1 MIIKKATIV
10 VILLAIGLAAAVYY
24 FDWKKSQK
32 EKPAE
37 DASKPAFSMQAADV
51 VSMMITHPAQ
61 TSQPPVRFEK
71 RNGSWEIVEPIQTDA
86 DQSAVEGIVD
96 QVAGARIEQTEPGA
110 EDRRKAYGLDPPKTS
125 VELTL
130 QNGAK
135 HTLLLG
141 DNDFTG
147 SDVYA
152 IVDGGQSVALLPV
165 LLATSTGKSLDD
177 LRDRAVLHMDS
188 SQVASF
194 TLKNSTGEL
203 ELRRENDQWKFVK
216 PADVLADKDSVEFL
230 LSVVANAQTNNY
242 ASEKPENLAKYG
254 LVPPAITFTAEDAKG
269 KKSTLLVG
277 KKDGAL
283 YFGRDASRPMIF
295 RFPPSVEEKLAQGF
309 ADLRDKSLVH
319 VAGDDIQRVE
329 IHNANGEIVAT
340 RKKDNQDEWAIEA
353 PADQKGKS
361 AASWRI
367 LDPITRLKADEV
379 VDHPAAIQLAA
390 LANPGIRVV
399 LGDKDGRSWT
409 VRVSKPE
416 GESVYA
422 QASDGA
428 ALYRLKKQAFD
439 DLNFKPA
446 DLAY

>member
-1 MIIKKATIV
+1 MIIKKTTLV
-10 VILLAIGLAAAVYY
+10 VILLAIGLAGAVYY
-24 FDWKKSQK
+24 FDWRKSQK

-37 DASKPAFSMQAADV
+37 DASKPAYSIQASDV
-51 VSMMITHPAQ
+51 VSLTITQPAQ
-61 TSQPPVRFEK
+61 TSLPAIHLEK
-71 RNGSWEIVEPIQTDA
+71 RNGNWEVVEPIQTDA

-110 EDRRKAYGLDPPKTS
+110 ADRRKAYGLDPPKTF

-130 QNGAK
+130 QNGTK

-141 DNDFTG
+141 DDDFTG

-165 LLATSTGKSLDD
+165 LLSTSAGKSLDD
-177 LRDRAVLHMDS
+177 LRDRTVLHIDS
-188 SQVASF
+188 SQVTSF
-194 TLKNSTGEL
+194 TLKSSAGEL
-203 ELRRENDQWKFVK
+203 ELRKDNDQWKFVK
-216 PADVLADKDSVEFL
+216 PAGVLADKDSVEFL

-254 LVPPAITFTAEDAKG
+254 LAPPAITFTAEDAKG

-283 YFGRDASRPMIF
+283 YFGRDASRPMVF
-295 RFPPSVEEKLAQGF
+295 RFPSSVEEKLAQGF
-309 ADLRDKSLVH
+309 ADLRDKTVVH
-319 VAGDDIQRVE
+319 VAGDDIQRIE

-353 PADQKGKS
+353 PTDQKGKS
-361 AASWRI
+361 AASWKI
-367 LDPITRLKADEV
+367 LDPVTRLKADEV
-379 VDHPAAIQLAA
+379 VDHPAANQLAQ
-390 LANPGIRVV
+390 LANPAITIV
-399 LGDKDGRSWT
+399 LGDKNGKSWT
-409 VRVSKPE
+409 VRVSKPV

-428 ALYRLKKQAFD
+428 ALYTLKKQAFD